1 MSKKIIKI
9 EPEFLVDFLQGV
21 KDPRINRTKKHELI
35 DILVIAICA
44 VVCGAK
50 SWVEIEDF
58 GEAKQEWFS
67 MYLHLENGIPSHD
80 TFRRLFMILDPEKFL
95 EIFIKWVAAV
105 TKNTDLKQICVDGK
119 TLRRSFDK
127 GKKSS
132 AIHMVNA
139 WSTGASLSLGSMM
152 SDGKGNEI
160 KTIPK
165 LLDLLDIKDGL
176 VSIDAMGCQKDIAK
190 KIIAKDANYLLA
202 LKGNQAKLEER
213 VKEKFDSI
221 SKSGPKPFLIDEYV
235 EESDKKHGR
244 FEKRIC
250 RVITKKNEKS
260 LGINPLES
268 WPSLNSLIEIQSQ
281 RINAITGE
289 VSNEKRYYISSA
301 VANAEYFLTA
311 TKSHWEVENKLHWVL
326 DVTFKED
333 DCRCS
338 IGNSAQNFAMLRQFA
353 LNLIRQ
359 EPTKKSVQRK
369 QKIAGWVEE
378 YLLEILLCGAKWSE
392 N

>member
-44 VVCGAK
+44 VICGAK

-67 MYLHLENGIPSHD
+67 IYLNLQNGIPSHD
-80 TFRRLFMILDPEKFL
+80 TFRRLFMLLDPEKFL
-95 EIFIKWVAAV
+95 EVFINWVAAV

-139 WSTGASLSLGSMM
+139 WSTGASLSLGSMI

-165 LLDLLDIKDGL
+165 LLDLLDIKGSL
-176 VSIDAMGCQKDIAK
+176 VSTDAMGCQKEIAK
-190 KIIAKDANYLLA
+190 KIISKEADYLLA
-202 LKGNQAKLEER
+202 LKGNQPTLEER

-221 SKSGPKPFLIDEYV
+221 SKSGPKPFRVDEYV
-235 EESDKKHGR
+235 EEGDKKHGR

-250 RVITKKNEKS
+250 RLITKKDWKS
-260 LGINPLES
+260 LGINPLET

-281 RINAITGE
+281 RINAVTGE
-289 VSNEKRYYISSA
+289 VSEEKRYYISSA
-301 VANAEYFLTA
+301 NENAQYFLTS
-311 TKSHWEVENKLHWVL
+311 TKLHWEVENKLHWQL
-326 DVTFKED
+326 DVSFRED
-333 DCRCS
+333 YWQLLHS
-338 IGNSAQNFAMLRQFA
+338 LYLSGYYLRRWRYQVF
-353 LNLIRQ
+353 
-359 EPTKKSVQRK
+359 
-369 QKIAGWVEE
+369 
-378 YLLEILLCGAKWSE
+378 ILWFIF
-392 N
+392 